1 MTESRRDI
9 GFWTAVSLV
18 IGGMVGSGVFS
29 LPAALAKYG
38 GLSVLAWTVAAFG
51 SVALALVF
59 AHLARRNPGA
69 GGVYAF
75 TRDSFGDLAGFL
87 VAWGYWISVWCAN
100 AALSL
105 SFAGYALS
113 FVPSLAHST
122 EAAVWIAVATLW
134 FLTGVNSLGVAAA
147 GRVQVVTTALKLLPL
162 AVVGVGGLLYFNTEH
177 FAVPAPAAGES
188 YGGLLIAAVTIAM
201 FAFVGLESATI
212 PAAATKD
219 PQRTIPRATII
230 GTLLTAA
237 IYVLSTSGA
246 LSLVAP
252 AVLKD
257 SAAPFA
263 DAARVLG
270 GNGLGAVVAI
280 GAAISSFGSLN
291 GWILIV
297 GQLPLAVARDG
308 VFPSPFAR
316 LSSRGVPLTGMLIAG
331 VLSTALIA
339 LNYRGGTHPNL
350 VSLFTTITLISTL
363 STLVPYAF
371 CSLAV
376 YLPAGRRAINLAAG
390 MAVIAA
396 IAFVYAMFAIYGAG
410 APIVFQGFLLI
421 LSGLPVYVWVKRA
434 RA

>member
-1 MTESRRDI
+1 MSESRRDI

-18 IGGMVGSGVFS
+18 IGGMVGSGVFT
-29 LPAALAKYG
+29 LPSALAKYG
-38 GLSVLAWTVAAFG
+38 GLSVLAWMVAALG

-75 TRDSFGDLAGFL
+75 TRESFGDLAGFL
-87 VAWGYWISVWCAN
+87 VAWGYWISVWSAN

-122 EAAVWIAVATLW
+122 QAAAIVAVSTVW
-134 FLTGVNSLGVAAA
+134 FLVGVNSRGVGLA

-162 AVVGVGGLLYFNTEH
+162 VVVGIGGLWYFDRAH
-177 FAVPAPAAGES
+177 FAAPTLSAGES

-252 AVLKD
+252 AALRD
-257 SAAPFA
+257 SSAPFA

-270 GNGLGAVVAI
+270 GQGLGAVVAI

-331 VLSTALIA
+331 GLSTGLIA
-339 LNYRGGTHPNL
+339 LNYRGSPNL
-350 VSLFTTITLISTL
+350 VALFTAITLISTL

-376 YLPAGRRAINLAAG
+376 YLPAGRRAAHLPAL
-390 MAVIAA
+390 MAA
-396 IAFVYAMFAIYGAG
+396 IAAVAFAYSMFAIYGAG
-410 APIVFQGFLLI
+410 APIVFQGFLLM
-421 LSGLPVYVWVKRA
+421 LSGLPVYVWVR
-434 RA
+434 RERTPG